1 MTSQTH
7 LSAKGQIVIP
17 RDVRDRLRWTPGMR
31 FDVIERSGSVTLV
44 PRPETQAFAVAS
56 LDGLRAFAPAA
67 PGQPVAAISGLD
79 DQALAA
85 LLADD

>member
-1 MTSQTH
+1 MSSQTH

-44 PRPETQAFAVAS
+44 PRPETPPFVIAS
-56 LDGLRAFAPAA
+56 LDALRAFAPAA
-67 PGQPVAAISGLD
+67 PAQAVDAISGLD
-79 DQALAA
+79 DAALAA
-85 LLADD
+85 LLGDD